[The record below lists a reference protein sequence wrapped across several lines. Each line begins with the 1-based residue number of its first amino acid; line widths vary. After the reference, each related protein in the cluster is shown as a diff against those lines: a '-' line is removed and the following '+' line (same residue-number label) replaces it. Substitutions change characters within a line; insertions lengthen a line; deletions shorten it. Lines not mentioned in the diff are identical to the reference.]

1 MIGWLGIIIMLSL
14 LLAAIHC
21 SVPTDYDGNSSSTL
35 NWCRKM
41 RIKYEVVPGKSFGKL
56 PFHLHAQYL
65 SAKCYE
71 HFCKPHPL
79 AGKGIFSLKC
89 IIRILNLY

>member
-1 MIGWLGIIIMLSL
+1 MIVWYAIMLSL
-14 LLAAIHC
+14 IAVTLC
-21 SVPTDYDGNSSSTL
+21 SVPADNDPNSSTL

-41 RIKYEVVPGKSFGKL
+41 RTKYEVVPGKSFGKL

-79 AGKGIFSLKC
+79 AGKGIHLFEWMM
-89 IIRILNLY
+89 

>member
-1 MIGWLGIIIMLSL
+1 MSVRILALGIMLSL
-14 LLAAIHC
+14 VVAIL
-21 SVPTDYDGNSSSTL
+21 SSADNDANSSSTL

-41 RIKYEVVPGKSFGKL
+41 KIKYEVVPGKSFGKL

-65 SAKCYE
+65 AAKCYE

-79 AGKGIFSLKC
+79 AGKGILIC
-89 IIRILNLY
+89 VDDANIISDL